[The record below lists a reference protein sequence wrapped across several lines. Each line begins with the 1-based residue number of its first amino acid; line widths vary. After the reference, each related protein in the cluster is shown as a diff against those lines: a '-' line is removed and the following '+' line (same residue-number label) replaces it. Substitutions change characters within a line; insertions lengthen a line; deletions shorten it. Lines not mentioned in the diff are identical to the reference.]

1 MLAVWNA
8 TKISIKTMLYD
19 VPYVM
24 QLKDF
29 NGRWSRNSHGVALAV
44 TNITWLIVYR
54 GVLMDT
60 NGRSYDFLLLVF
72 LPFFILSAV
81 DKEIFSQVYVNTDL
95 SLLRRRTANL
105 VWE

>member
-1 MLAVWNA
+1 
-8 TKISIKTMLYD
+8 
-19 VPYVM
+19 
-24 QLKDF
+24 
-29 NGRWSRNSHGVALAV
+29 
-44 TNITWLIVYR
+44 
-54 GVLMDT
+54 MDT

>member
-1 MLAVWNA
+1 
-8 TKISIKTMLYD
+8 
-19 VPYVM
+19 
-24 QLKDF
+24 
-29 NGRWSRNSHGVALAV
+29 
-44 TNITWLIVYR
+44 
-54 GVLMDT
+54 MDT
-60 NGRSYDFLLLVF
+60 NGRSSDFLLVF